1 MICKQCG
8 SEIPVNSAF
17 CMNCGVAVERN
28 SMLLETEPTPKAGNI
43 KKRIVVLLSV
53 AVVAVGCVALISQ
66 FASRCEVS
74 GCKREAEYGDY
85 CIYHVC
91 LAGSC
96 INRRSYGSDYCYL
109 HEASYSYAA
118 EDDLEFSDIALS
130 NNSSYTVCVGTV
142 TNTGNRTYE
151 FVKVKGSF
159 KDDYSGNVIDTDW
172 TYVVGS
178 EGLAPGES
186 KTFRMSVPKDYDIDS
201 CSISILDYD

>member
-1 MICKQCG
+1 M
-8 SEIPVNSAF
+8 
-17 CMNCGVAVERN
+17 
-28 SMLLETEPTPKAGNI
+28 
-43 KKRIVVLLSV
+43 
-53 AVVAVGCVALISQ
+53 
-66 FASRCEVS
+66 
-74 GCKREAEYGDY
+74 
-85 CIYHVC
+85 
-91 LAGSC
+91 
-96 INRRSYGSDYCYL
+96 